1 MKFGKQGLWDFCF
14 CEVLCCQ
21 DTQGEGVK
29 GRHVERTSYGE
40 HPRIGPLQTNR
51 SYLPYAVP
59 VCYRKDRRAQ
69 CLNNKLWG
77 EQKTCI
83 IQLGNAHFTLFFILS
98 FKM

>member
-29 GRHVERTSYGE
+29 GRLLERTSYGE
-40 HPRIGPLQTNR
+40 HPRIGPLHTNR
-51 SYLPYAVP
+51 PGLPWAAS
-59 VCYRKDRRAQ
+59 VCYRRDRRAQ
-69 CLNNKLWG
+69 FPNNKLSG

-83 IQLGNAHFTLFFILS
+83 IQSGMHASLFFLLS